1 MKCEGENMPEFSVI
15 VPVYKVEKYL
25 DRCICSILNQTFSDF
40 ELILI
45 DDGSPDN
52 SGAICDQYAAKDNRV
67 RVIHKENGGVSTA
80 RNAGLESAQ
89 GTFIVF
95 VDSDDEVEEN
105 YLECMRGYDADLV
118 IAGIKNYST
127 DGSLHHAIS
136 LPQKKVEKLS
146 KNLICQMIDYNA
158 LNYSMSKRYLNAL
171 IQKNN
176 LRFRL
181 GMNLSE
187 DTLFFSEYLCHCS
200 SIQYLSALPYR
211 YFKYKTTTLTSF
223 TSDYVQRQ
231 TIADRLVGATLEAG
245 FPGIIASS
253 SWKKRCWNILYYGIF
268 YVLREWNVSVSEK
281 YKTLRQLFSMPEYDE
296 YRQSLDY
303 YMENDSAVLRRLLRT
318 GNAAVVIIGWNIIR
332 LRSRLKGSKR

>member
-1 MKCEGENMPEFSVI
+1 
-15 VPVYKVEKYL
+15 
-25 DRCICSILNQTFSDF
+25 
-40 ELILI
+40 
-45 DDGSPDN
+45 
-52 SGAICDQYAAKDNRV
+52 
-67 RVIHKENGGVSTA
+67 
-80 RNAGLESAQ
+80 
-89 GTFIVF
+89 
-95 VDSDDEVEEN
+95 
-105 YLECMRGYDADLV
+105 
-118 IAGIKNYST
+118 
-127 DGSLHHAIS
+127 
-136 LPQKKVEKLS
+136 
-146 KNLICQMIDYNA
+146 
-158 LNYSMSKRYLNAL
+158 
-171 IQKNN
+171 
-176 LRFRL
+176 
-181 GMNLSE
+181 
-187 DTLFFSEYLCHCS
+187 
-200 SIQYLSALPYR
+200 
-211 YFKYKTTTLTSF
+211 LTSF

>member
-146 KNLICQMIDYNA
+146 KNLIRKLQ
-158 LNYSMSKRYLNAL
+158 
-171 IQKNN
+171 
-176 LRFRL
+176 
-181 GMNLSE
+181 
-187 DTLFFSEYLCHCS
+187 
-200 SIQYLSALPYR
+200 
-211 YFKYKTTTLTSF
+211 
-223 TSDYVQRQ
+223 
-231 TIADRLVGATLEAG
+231 
-245 FPGIIASS
+245 
-253 SWKKRCWNILYYGIF
+253 
-268 YVLREWNVSVSEK
+268 
-281 YKTLRQLFSMPEYDE
+281 
-296 YRQSLDY
+296 
-303 YMENDSAVLRRLLRT
+303 
-318 GNAAVVIIGWNIIR
+318 
-332 LRSRLKGSKR
+332 